1 MAVRT
6 TNQSVK
12 DNDTQKIM
20 ENKKQN
26 YDCERQERIN
36 KFIVF
41 SGERPPTM
49 ALSTNFII
57 IDLMS

>member
-1 MAVRT
+1 
-6 TNQSVK
+6 
-12 DNDTQKIM
+12 M
-20 ENKKQN
+20 ENNKQN

-57 IDLMS
+57 IDCPDEKDC